1 MSLYFKY
8 GAMNSSKS
16 ANMLMTRHNYIE
28 QDFSVL
34 LLKPVIDTR
43 GNKNIVSSRIGLSAP
58 CVRISDTTDIATLV
72 SDYDVIMVDEC
83 QFLTKEQV
91 NLLYQLSFTKVILC
105 YGLLTDFR
113 RELFPG
119 SKRLI
124 ELADSLQEIKSVCR
138 CGKRAVANARF
149 DKYGN
154 ICLSGDQ
161 IEIGSE
167 EKYRALCKECYEKEK
182 KMVITRS
189 GCGNGLAE
197 HEAI

>member
-1 MSLYFKY
+1 MTLNDIWRHNNIGEIEKKGDIMVAYYFVKSIKKNMSLYFKY

-28 QDFSVL
+28 QNFSVL

-138 CGKRAVANARF
+138 CGKTSRCQCSF
-149 DKYGN
+149 
-154 ICLSGDQ
+154 
-161 IEIGSE
+161 
-167 EKYRALCKECYEKEK
+167 
-182 KMVITRS
+182 
-189 GCGNGLAE
+189 
-197 HEAI
+197 